1 MTVRDVIL
9 TITLMLGA
17 GLASQI
23 VADYL
28 RAPRML
34 VLLFAGALLGLYPMV
49 LLLTWAVCFYL
60 TFIEARQQRLDAMR
74 TLWWMLLVFFTHF
87 LGYLALRGYAFYRR
101 RAAV

>member
-1 MTVRDVIL
+1 MTATAPIVTGPHDEGEFALDPDLVKTR
-9 TITLMLGA
+9 
-17 GLASQI
+17 AS
-23 VADYL
+23 
-28 RAPRML
+28 
-34 VLLFAGALLGLYPMV
+34 VLIFWLLGLYPMV

-87 LGYLALRGYAFYRR
+87 LGYLALRGYVFFDRR